1 MYPQMHKFAFAS
13 NQATECIIWL
23 SSTFTRKITILKAAF
38 AINKKKYLLDFVYN
52 YLHPPPLPPPALS
65 SFPIFPLILFIFVCI
80 KTVSITMSCNKLQQV
95 LFVLVISQLRFISY
109 VEMFDPYT
117 MQPICDNERA
127 VLDYRENIL
136 TSIWW
141 KSSENHWTFSPLL
154 IYH

>member
-1 MYPQMHKFAFAS
+1 MYYLTKLYIHQKNYHTEGCFCYQQEKIFAWF
-13 NQATECIIWL
+13 CLWL
-23 SSTFTRKITILKAAF
+23 TS
-38 AINKKKYLLDFVYN
+38 
-52 YLHPPPLPPPALS
+52 PPPLPPPALS